1 MIFSNIVYFVQ
12 VFLEMVLVGKE
23 ETLLQLAKTDRE
35 KSGKQLLSLLTLHD
49 NYSSDKSRRTLHKN
63 AFALMK
69 LHRYRDA
76 AAVFLLAQPP
86 YLKEAY
92 SVLSRQYNNPYFAL
106 LVSRLVEMR
115 SAASIVGATSAS
127 ANLSTKLSTSDNF
140 SPRSAPVATSFDLS
154 GAKNSTSNV
163 PTTLFGVEGYAL
175 GPVSRQV
182 VSNDILPALI
192 TSVENS
198 SMRTIQYH
206 KLCPT
211 SSASGDN
218 QRSNNITG
226 IHAAVLTLICAL
238 WLQDR
243 KVLKSVLY
251 QVLHKYSLVDC
262 CSALTAVEKTCAF
275 FVFFCLLS

>member
-1 MIFSNIVYFVQ
+1 MLSFNIVYFVQ

-86 YLKEAY
+86 YLKEAC

-115 SAASIVGATSAS
+115 CAASTAGSSSVSVNPTSS
-127 ANLSTKLSTSDNF
+127 PHTSDNI
-140 SPRSAPVATSFDLS
+140 SPRSAPVATSFDLN

-163 PTTLFGVEGYAL
+163 STTLLGVEGYVM

-182 VSNDILPALI
+182 VSGDILPALI
-192 TSVENS
+192 TAVENS
-198 SMRTIQYH
+198 SVRTIQH
-206 KLCPT
+206 NKLYPN

-218 QRSNNITG
+218 QSSNSITG
-226 IHAAVLTLICAL
+226 VNAAVLALVSAL

-243 KVLKSVLY
+243 KVLMSVLY
-251 QVLHKYSLVDC
+251 HVLHRYSLVDSC
-262 CSALTAVEKTCAF
+262 TALTAEDNNGGY
-275 FVFFCLLS
+275 FVV